1 MKRSSAVVGLEE
13 NGRVIG
19 RRAATHVRRSSFV
32 FLFVRVGER
41 LESGFFLSAYPLPTW
56 SFLVSLVFLS
66 FDSVLGSSALHAAAV
81 VVYRPLIGRDAER
94 GRRRRRVENR
104 VSSAPSQR
112 ASDIVS
118 ILALSPGIHQPVAG
132 SSSFRTFFF
141 SFLRFCRF
149 PVSSVFQS
157 TRLPRPPPDGGLAET
172 R

>member
-1 MKRSSAVVGLEE
+1 MLGSRKTVESLADA
-13 NGRVIG
+13 
-19 RRAATHVRRSSFV
+19 RRHTSGDRLLFF
-32 FLFVRVGER
+32 FLCVS
-41 LESGFFLSAYPLPTW
+41 ESDSRAGFFLSAYPLPTW